1 MLIYEIKEP
10 HIFRRKAHH
19 VTYILYRK
27 GINTRVCTV

>member
-10 HIFRRKAHH
+10 HIFRHEAHH

-27 GINTRVCTV
+27 GINTRVGTV